1 MESVLSAPNASPLA
15 SRARSRMSGDSPVAR
30 AGTLSFAESVWMTLT
45 CLLYSAYVEE
55 LEKRVQILEGQLERQ
70 RAIRE
75 SDQDST
81 HMDHSHECHA
91 SPPAT
96 PSTVDDPV
104 MPQNEAEAD
113 QLNRSDQDS
122 YVINS
127 HDGKMRFFGKC

>member
-1 MESVLSAPNASPLA
+1 MESVLSALNAIPLA
-15 SRARSRMSGDSPVAR
+15 FHALSWMSGGNPVAR
-30 AGTLSFAESVWMTLT
+30 AGTLKFAQSAWRMLT
-45 CLLYSAYVEE
+45 CSLYSAYVEE
-55 LEKRVQILEGQLERQ
+55 LEKRVQFLEGQLEQQ
-70 RAIRE
+70 RSIRD

-81 HMDHSHECHA
+81 HMDHSHA

-104 MPQNEAEAD
+104 MPHYEAETD

-127 HDGKMRFFGKC
+127 HDGKMRFFGEY